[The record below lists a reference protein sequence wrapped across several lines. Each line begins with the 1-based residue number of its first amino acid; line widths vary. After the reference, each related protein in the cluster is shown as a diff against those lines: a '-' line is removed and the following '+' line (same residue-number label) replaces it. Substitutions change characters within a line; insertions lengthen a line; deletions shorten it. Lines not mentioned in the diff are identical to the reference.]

1 MLYYDL
7 IDLSEEIDPAK
18 SKAAKNVYV
27 WFVTIGF

>member
-18 SKAAKNVYV
+18 SNSSKECVCMVCHY
-27 WFVTIGF
+27 